1 MFENAADLPLPEIM
15 RPARFQDVL
24 GQDHIWGEGAP
35 LRRLAE
41 QDRLGSW
48 IFWGP
53 PGCGKTTLASVI
65 GQASKRKLVVLSAVS
80 AGVKDLREVIEA
92 SQDEVEAG
100 CKAHLL
106 FLDEIHRLSKNQQDV
121 LLPAL
126 ESGAIKFIGATTE
139 NPSFEVNAAVNSRS
153 IIFRFH
159 KIADDALVAV
169 LRRALENSDKSK
181 LRADIAPEVLE
192 AIARSS
198 AGDARRA
205 LNILEALAAAAPVD
219 VSPVDMTALRSM
231 GDTFALLYDKKGDQH
246 YDTISAF
253 IKCIRASQPDAALHY
268 LARMID
274 AGEDVLFI
282 ARRLVIAASE
292 DVGNA
297 TPMGL
302 VMAQSGFD
310 AVHQVGMPE
319 ARIIL
324 GQVTTFL
331 ASSQKSNRSY
341 VGINKALADV
351 REFGALEIPMA
362 LRNAPTGLMKYMGY
376 GKGYSYAHDDPAGA
390 AAMEYLPEALRG
402 RRYYVPGNNGHER
415 VLADNLRGMSSLA
428 NPAKNGVKDQ

>member
-1 MFENAADLPLPEIM
+1 M
-15 RPARFQDVL
+15 RPARFDDVL
-24 GQDHIWGEGAP
+24 GQDHIWGAGAP

-65 GQASKRKLVVLSAVS
+65 GKASNRKLVVLSAVS
-80 AGVKDLREVIEA
+80 AGVKDLREAIEA
-92 SQDEVEAG
+92 SQDEIDAG

-159 KIADDALVAV
+159 KVSEDALSEV
-169 LRRALENSDKSK
+169 LRRALASAHKTG
-181 LRADIAPEVLE
+181 LRADIDPEVVE

-205 LNILEALAAAAPVD
+205 LNILETLAAAAPVD
-219 VSPVDMTALRSM
+219 ASPVDMAALRSM

-274 AGEDVLFI
+274 AGEDALFI

-324 GQVTTFL
+324 AQVTTFL

-341 VGINKALADV
+341 AGINKALEDV
-351 REFGALEIPMA
+351 REFGALEIPMT
-362 LRNAPTGLMKYMGY
+362 LRNAPTSLMKSMGY
-376 GKGYSYAHDDPAGA
+376 GKGYAYAHDDAAGA
-390 AAMEYLPEALRG
+390 AAMEYLPDALRG

-415 VLADNLRGMSSLA
+415 VLAENLRGLSSLA
-428 NPAKNGVKDQ
+428 NTQKTTPKDL